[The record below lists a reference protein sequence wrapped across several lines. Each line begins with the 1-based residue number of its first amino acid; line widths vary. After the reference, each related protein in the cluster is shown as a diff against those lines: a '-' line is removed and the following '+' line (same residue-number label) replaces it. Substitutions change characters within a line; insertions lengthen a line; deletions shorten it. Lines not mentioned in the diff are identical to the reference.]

1 MKNFI
6 SINGIKYAINEV
18 DKSAIVEIYEGSE
31 KEVVIPAEITYNK
44 QLFAVT
50 AIGKRA
56 FRDCESLVKVVIA
69 EGVKE
74 IGRCAFEGCA
84 SLRTV
89 IAPSSVVQV
98 ESHAFAN
105 TPWLRWY
112 PSKQVYVGRC
122 FYKYNDDY
130 NFEYYYSNV
139 EIKEG
144 TVQICD
150 EAFADCFDSTFECIT
165 IPNSVK
171 MIGRHAFRHCVPLE
185 KIEIPASVELIAIDA
200 FENCDC
206 LTRIEVDE
214 NNKNY
219 ASIDGVLY
227 DKEIKIL
234 IYYPYARKSLSF
246 TIPDGVVEIWPE
258 AFKYCILEKIEI
270 PASLEDVR
278 EGTFFKCKS
287 LKAIDIDVNNKNY
300 VLIDGVLYDRDIKT
314 LVYCL
319 QTVEFTSFTIPD
331 GVEQIC
337 DFAFCACELLNKI
350 IIPNS
355 VNHIGEYALSAPS
368 LIEITCL
375 ASTPPFLAEC
385 FCNKLVLKVPRGLKD
400 VYENDCD
407 WSEFKIIEEI

>member
-6 SINGIKYAINEV
+6 SIDGIKYAINEV

-50 AIGKRA
+50 AIGKEA
-56 FRDCESLVKVVIA
+56 FRNCKSLVKVVIA
-69 EGVKE
+69 EGVKK

-84 SLRTV
+84 SLQAV

-122 FYKYNDDY
+122 FYKYNDYY
-130 NFEYYYSNV
+130 NIECFYSNV

-171 MIGRHAFRHCVPLE
+171 MIGSRAFRACVPLE
-185 KIEIPASVELIAIDA
+185 KIEIPASVEFIATNA
-200 FENCDC
+200 FEDCDC
-206 LTRIEVDE
+206 LTSIEVDKD
-214 NNKNY
+214 NKNY

-227 DKEIKIL
+227 DKEIKNL
-234 IYYPYARKSLSF
+234 IYYPYARESL
-246 TIPDGVVEIWPE
+246 
-258 AFKYCILEKIEI
+258 
-270 PASLEDVR
+270 
-278 EGTFFKCKS
+278 
-287 LKAIDIDVNNKNY
+287 
-300 VLIDGVLYDRDIKT
+300 
-314 LVYCL
+314 
-319 QTVEFTSFTIPD
+319 SFTIPD

-337 DFAFCACELLNKI
+337 DFAFCACQLLNKI

-355 VNHIGEYALSAPS
+355 VNQIGENALSAPS

-385 FCNKLVLKVPRGLKD
+385 FCDDLVLKVPRGLKD

-407 WSEFKIIEEI
+407 WGEFKIIEEI